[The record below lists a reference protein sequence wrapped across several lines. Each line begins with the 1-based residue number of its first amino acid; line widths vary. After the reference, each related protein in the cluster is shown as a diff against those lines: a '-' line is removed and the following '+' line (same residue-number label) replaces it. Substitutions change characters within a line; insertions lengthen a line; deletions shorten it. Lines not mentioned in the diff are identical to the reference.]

1 VVLVRSVWAAAVV
14 AITVTACQ
22 PAAPEPDAGSDV
34 IEPAGQCWTLQ
45 YEEANPVVS
54 LSDGSVLPPS
64 TIRIWTDSTFPNSEG
79 LLQVEAAPGFEQTG
93 GGMMSRIS
101 SGPDSVELT
110 WAGATSSTHYRFEVF
125 TDSMSGTA
133 WHHGEAESASDAR
146 RRVTA
151 YPAEC
156 QRL

>member
-1 VVLVRSVWAAAVV
+1 MVLGRSACAAVIAV
-14 AITVTACQ
+14 SACQ
-22 PAAPEPDAGSDV
+22 PAAPEPEAGPDV
-34 IEPAGQCWTLQ
+34 VESAGQCWILQ
-45 YEEANPVVS
+45 YDEADSAVS
-54 LSDGSVLPPS
+54 LSDGSALAPS
-64 TIRIWTDSTFPNSEG
+64 KIRIWTDSTFPNSEG

-110 WAGATSSTHYRFEVF
+110 WAGATSSTHYRFAVF

-146 RRVTA
+146 RPVTA

-156 QRL
+156 QRP